1 MWWQSHLSEFVTL
14 FLVINPF
21 AALPIFMAATSSF
34 DQDRQRQIALTAVLS
49 ALTLLIVF
57 VVGGNFLLR
66 HLGIGIRAFQIA
78 GGIVLFLVA
87 LDMIYGRIG
96 SGRNEHSD
104 SWQAVGIYPLAFPV
118 IAGPGSMVTVIV
130 LTDDDRFNFSGQL
143 VTIGVIAAVLVI
155 QLVLLLGAAPISRTI
170 GATGVSLIG
179 RIMGM
184 LLAALAVS
192 MVLSAIAQ
200 WLGLPQLA

>member
-1 MWWQSHLSEFVTL
+1 MWWQNHLSEFVTL

-21 AALPIFMAATSSF
+21 ASLPVFMAATASF
-34 DQDRQRQIALTAVLS
+34 DRGSQRQIALTAVLS

-57 VVGGNFLLR
+57 VLGGNFLLR

-87 LDMIYGRIG
+87 LDMIYGRIASGTDEQRG
-96 SGRNEHSD
+96 S
-104 SWQAVGIYPLAFPV
+104 WKAVAIYPLAFPI
-118 IAGPGSMVTVIV
+118 IAGPGSMITVIV
-130 LTDDDRFNFSGQL
+130 LTDDDRFNLSGQL
-143 VTIGVIAAVLVI
+143 VTIGVIAVVLAI
-155 QLVLLLGAAPISRTI
+155 QLMLLLGATPISRTI
-170 GATGVSLIG
+170 GDTGVSLIG

-200 WLGLPQLA
+200 WLGLPQLT

>member
-1 MWWQSHLSEFVTL
+1 MWWQSHLSEFVTI

-21 AALPIFMAATSSF
+21 ASLPIFMAATSSF
-34 DQDRQRQIALTAVLS
+34 DQDKQRRIALTAVLS
-49 ALTLLIVF
+49 ALTLLMIFVF
-57 VVGGNFLLR
+57 AGNFLLR

-87 LDMIYGRIG
+87 LDMIYGRIA
-96 SGRNEHSD
+96 SGTDERG
-104 SWQAVGIYPLAFPV
+104 SWQALAIYPLAFPI
-118 IAGPGSMVTVIV
+118 IAGPGSLITVIV

-143 VTIGVIAAVLVI
+143 VTIAVIATVLTI
-155 QLVLLLGAAPISRTI
+155 QLLLLLSATPISRTI
-170 GATGVSLIG
+170 GVIGVSLIG

-192 MVLSAIAQ
+192 MVLSAIGQ
-200 WLGLPQLA
+200 WLGLPPL